1 MRLKE
6 SILPLLGAVTVSL
19 ILVLAFLVNNY
30 FAQTTTTTN
39 RGLTTS
45 YTEQDQTKYTKL
57 VATQAVSPVDQIQ
70 SSSQNSSIS
79 SPVSSTNS
87 SSTNSLSSSSQKSV
101 EVVASLSNPKPIILS
116 SSSAY
121 AVQTSNQSNTKDNLV
136 NSQVPTPIK
145 VEPLSAPVLVKETP
159 KPVLAP
165 TTQTLPK
172 ELPIQAPKPTV
183 ELGIPSSISIPSIN
197 IKDQRYAFSSLFSI
211 DDLYQKMI
219 YKPVMENQV
228 AGEVCKPNSHSYIFG
243 HSEPSSPSEVGPG
256 TSVFANLNLLIN
268 GDIVNAVDSQGNKC
282 QYKITGREVITTDG
296 ADKISYAKYQQ
307 LFFPDLSQGSVL
319 TLQTCQKG
327 SSTVRIV
334 FRAVMI

>member
-1 MRLKE
+1 MRLKT
-6 SILPLLGAVTVSL
+6 SILPILGTVTVSL

-30 FAQTTTTTN
+30 FAQGKAPNN
-39 RGLTTS
+39 RGFSTS
-45 YTEQDQTKYTKL
+45 YAEQDQTKYTKL
-57 VATQAVSPVDQIQ
+57 VATQAISSADQITNQSQ
-70 SSSQNSSIS
+70 SSSSVQSSS
-79 SPVSSTNS
+79 VAVSSQVTS
-87 SSTNSLSSSSQKSV
+87 SSAKPV
-101 EVVASLSNPKPIILS
+101 EIIASLSNPKPAQVIVS
-116 SSSAY
+116 S
-121 AVQTSNQSNTKDNLV
+121 TSTVNITTNNLKDSLKNPKLE
-136 NSQVPTPIK
+136 QPIK
-145 VEPLSAPVLVKETP
+145 TETLSQDKAITEVPREEVQPIIQPKP
-159 KPVLAP
+159 KPVV
-165 TTQTLPK
+165 QSG
-172 ELPIQAPKPTV
+172 V
-183 ELGIPSSISIPSIN
+183 PSSISIPAIN
-197 IKDQRYAFSSLFSI
+197 IKDQKYAFSSLFSI

-256 TSVFANLNLLIN
+256 TSVFGNLNLLIN

-334 FRAVMI
+334 YRAVMI